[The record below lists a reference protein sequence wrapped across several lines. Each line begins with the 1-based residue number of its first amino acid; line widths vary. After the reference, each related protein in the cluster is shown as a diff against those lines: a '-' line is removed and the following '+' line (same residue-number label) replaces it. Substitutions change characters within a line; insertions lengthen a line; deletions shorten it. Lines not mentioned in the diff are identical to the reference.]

1 MYQVTTVIIILTEDG
16 YLYDNYDV
24 VDDEWGFARETEA
37 GGRGGVVRKKKK
49 KSLTLEECF
58 FDYLKIFLEHDLER

>member
-24 VDDEWGFARETEA
+24 VDDEWGFARETGA
-37 GGRGGVVRKKKK
+37 GGRGGVVRKTIKKI
-49 KSLTLEECF
+49 S
-58 FDYLKIFLEHDLER
+58 YSRRMFLRLPQDLS